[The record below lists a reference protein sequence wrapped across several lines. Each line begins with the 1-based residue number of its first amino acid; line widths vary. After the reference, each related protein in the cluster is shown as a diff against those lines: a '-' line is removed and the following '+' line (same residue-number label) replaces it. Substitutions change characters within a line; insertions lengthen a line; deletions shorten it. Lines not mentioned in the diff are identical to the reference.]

1 MSAAAGPPAG
11 PKNLHG
17 ASPQSILATPL
28 CASAYRDRVDASGY
42 ALAVVNPRSRL
53 LAGVGHREVVEQSV
67 RDAVR
72 ARTGADL
79 VWADGDRASVEA
91 ALDSAVAR
99 RVPLVVAIG
108 GDGTIRIAAERL
120 VGTGIP
126 LAVVP
131 AGTGNLFSGALGLPL
146 RRAAAIRAI
155 AEGADRDVDAGAVS
169 WTVDAGL
176 AVGEG
181 RGGAPTTGRGTFIV
195 ACGSGF
201 DARVMAAAGEATKR
215 RAGRAAYFAAAASI
229 VPSLTAHVHRIE
241 VDGDVHEVMAL
252 AVLVVNA
259 GELIPG
265 LVAPRLPIS
274 AVDGLFDVLVVR
286 ASGVVGGIVAGL
298 ELLTRTREG
307 WSGTGASL
315 RARGRHVAV
324 SSEPPEVIEV
334 DGDVL
339 GRGSFVA
346 DVLPGALRVVVPA
359 RAD

>member
-1 MSAAAGPPAG
+1 MDRSA
-11 PKNLHG
+11 
-17 ASPQSILATPL
+17 
-28 CASAYRDRVDASGY
+28 Y

-53 LAGVGHREVVEQSV
+53 LAGEGRRADVERAV

-79 VWADGDRASVEA
+79 VWVDGDRASLEVAVDA
-91 ALDSAVAR
+91 AIVGRAPV
-99 RVPLVVAIG
+99 VVAIG

-131 AGTGNLFSGALGLPL
+131 GGTGNLFSGALGLPL

-155 AEGADRDVDAGAVS
+155 AEGDERDVDAGAVS
-169 WTVDAGL
+169 WTVELGL
-176 AVGEG
+176 AGGEG
-181 RGGAPTTGRGTFIV
+181 RTGPPTSGRGTFIV

-215 RAGRAAYFAAAASI
+215 RVGRAAYFAAAASL
-229 VPSLTAHVHRIE
+229 VPALTAHAHRIE
-241 VDGDVHEVMAL
+241 VDGEVHEVMAL

-274 AVDGLFDVLVVR
+274 ATDGLFDLLVVR
-286 ASGVVGGIVAGL
+286 GSGVARGLVGGL
-298 ELLTRTREG
+298 ELLARTQVG
-307 WSGTGASL
+307 WSGTGSSL
-315 RARGRHVAV
+315 RAWGRHVAV
-324 SSEPPEVIEV
+324 SSAPPEVIEV

-346 DVLPGALRVVVPA
+346 DVLPGALRVVVPVPGT
-359 RAD
+359 